1 MQMSFKAVILL
12 SSLFENTMLVIVN
25 FFRIKNIS
33 FYPDV
38 RMMWSND
45 EKSKL
50 SAKREVG
57 I

>member
-12 SSLFENTMLVIVN
+12 SSLFDNTILVIVN
-25 FFRIKNIS
+25 VLRVKNIL